1 MPPLASLAFHGSDG
15 NWTPCNSFLI
25 KVVEKLTILV

>member
-1 MPPLASLAFHGSDG
+1 MPPLASLASDESGG
-15 NWTPCNSFLI
+15 NWTLCNSFLI